1 MAENNKIVVSQETR
15 KIVVVERERVA
26 APIIQAD
33 RKTIAVDN
41 ENQANIT
48 AQVPNPGIIVIGSPP
63 DTNISIS
70 HPITRIVDV
79 VTAGPQG
86 QKGDKGD
93 KGDPGAIGS
102 ASGLEVDD
110 YLIIKNAYTR
120 FELSNSNNV
129 ALNISSSAA
138 TIVRIQDINQ
148 RSLFEISGSGV
159 VQFATQS
166 AAPSITENATPGKL
180 WFTST
185 DFYVSLD

>member
-1 MAENNKIVVSQETR
+1 MAENNQIIVSQETR

-26 APIIQAD
+26 GPIIQAD

-41 ENQANIT
+41 ENQANVT
-48 AQVPNPGIIVIGSPP
+48 AQVPNPGIIVIGNTP

-86 QKGDKGD
+86 PQGLKGD
-93 KGDPGAIGS
+93 KGDPGAITS
-102 ASGLEVDD
+102 AAGLEIDD
-110 YLIIKNAYTR
+110 YLIIRNAYTR
-120 FELSNSNNV
+120 LELANSSSI

-138 TIVRIQDINQ
+138 TVMRVQDINQ
-148 RSLFEISGSGV
+148 RNLFEISGSGV

-166 AAPSITENATPGKL
+166 NAPSSAENATPGKL

>member
-15 KIVVVERERVA
+15 KIVVVERERAA

-102 ASGLEVDD
+102 ADGLEVDD
-110 YLIIKNAYTR
+110 YLIIKNVHTR
-120 FELSNSNNV
+120 FELSNSNSV

-138 TIVRIQDINQ
+138 TVMRVQDINQ
-148 RSLFEISGSGV
+148 RSLFEISGSGII
-159 VQFATQS
+159 QFATQS
-166 AAPSITENATPGKL
+166 AAPSSTENATPGKL

>member
-1 MAENNKIVVSQETR
+1 MAENNQIVISQETR

-26 APIIQAD
+26 GPIIQAD

-41 ENQANIT
+41 ENQANVT
-48 AQVPNPGIIVIGSPP
+48 AQVPNPGIIVIGNTP

-86 QKGDKGD
+86 PQGLKGD
-93 KGDPGAIGS
+93 KGDPGAITS
-102 ASGLEVDD
+102 AAGLEIDD

-120 FELSNSNNV
+120 LELANSSSV

-138 TIVRIQDINQ
+138 TVMRVQDINQ
-148 RSLFEISGSGV
+148 RDLFEISGSGV

-166 AAPSITENATPGKL
+166 AAPSSTENATPGKL